1 MKKQL
6 QTAIA
11 AMLVL
16 GALSLHAQ
24 TSTAA
29 PAATTS
35 KAKKP
40 KAKAETAEQKAI
52 RELQEKMADQQA
64 EIDSLKQQNAAKD
77 AALSAAQS
85 TAAGAQS
92 QAASATSQAAAA
104 ESQAQSA
111 AAAAQAQ
118 SDAVT
123 SLKSTVTDL
132 QGTSAGLAGTINQT
146 KQDLN
151 DKIDSPAAIHY
162 KGVTITPVAFFAAE
176 GVWRQHSVNSDVNTP
191 FNSIP
196 LPSASEGHVSEMNFS
211 GRQSRLGVL
220 IEANPGTLK
229 LTGYA
234 EMDFLGSGTTSN
246 NNQSNSYV
254 LRQRQIWGRV
264 ETAGGFSM
272 TGGQTW
278 SLVTEDRRSTDARTE
293 IQPQTIDA
301 QYLVGYSW
309 ERQPGFRIQQ
319 RFGDVKTQALT
330 VAAAVEQAQITSFT
344 ANGSNPTQY
353 FFGGIGQSGGLY
365 NAAAS
370 NGGTSN
376 ITTYANNVA
385 PDVIVK
391 AAFDN
396 PMTHIE
402 IGGLGRFMRDFYFP
416 VTTTGTGGTPSYAYG
431 TTLVSHISPGGGVF
445 GSARVY
451 VGKQPGSTTNPLAEL
466 AVQAMAGQGV
476 GRYGSSQLADA
487 TLRPD
492 ETLEPI
498 RNYHGLLSIETHP
511 TPKLDVFAY
520 YGGEYAQRTVYAT
533 SAGNLIGYGPNN
545 LVDTGCYNASAGPS
559 SSVGNAGSGGSIS
572 ATSCGSPTR
581 YIQEVMGGF
590 TYRLVSS
597 PKYGSL
603 RYWVTYSYLQRN
615 LWSGNNLLS
624 GGGSTGPS
632 GPRAIDP
639 MIHVSMRYYI
649 P

>member
-35 KAKKP
+35 KATKP

-52 RELQEKMADQQA
+52 RELQEKMAAQQA
-64 EIDSLKQQNAAKD
+64 QIDELKQQNAAKD

-92 QAASATSQAAAA
+92 QAANAESQAAAA
-104 ESQAQSA
+104 QSQAQSA
-111 AAAAQAQ
+111 TAAAQSQ

-272 TGGQTW
+272 TGGQN
-278 SLVTEDRRSTDARTE
+278 LVAGNRGPAFHRRPHRDPAADDRCAIFGRLLLGAPARL
-293 IQPQTIDA
+293 PH
-301 QYLVGYSW
+301 
-309 ERQPGFRIQQ
+309 P
-319 RFGDVKTQALT
+319 
-330 VAAAVEQAQITSFT
+330 AAVRRRKDA
-344 ANGSNPTQY
+344 
-353 FFGGIGQSGGLY
+353 GLY
-365 NAAAS
+365 
-370 NGGTSN
+370 
-376 ITTYANNVA
+376 
-385 PDVIVK
+385 
-391 AAFDN
+391 
-396 PMTHIE
+396 
-402 IGGLGRFMRDFYFP
+402 R
-416 VTTTGTGGTPSYAYG
+416 
-431 TTLVSHISPGGGVF
+431 GGG
-445 GSARVY
+445 GRASPDH
-451 VGKQPGSTTNPLAEL
+451 QLH
-466 AVQAMAGQGV
+466 GQ
-476 GRYGSSQLADA
+476 R
-487 TLRPD
+487 
-492 ETLEPI
+492 
-498 RNYHGLLSIETHP
+498 
-511 TPKLDVFAY
+511 
-520 YGGEYAQRTVYAT
+520 
-533 SAGNLIGYGPNN
+533 
-545 LVDTGCYNASAGPS
+545 
-559 SSVGNAGSGGSIS
+559 
-572 ATSCGSPTR
+572 
-581 YIQEVMGGF
+581 
-590 TYRLVSS
+590 
-597 PKYGSL
+597 
-603 RYWVTYSYLQRN
+603 
-615 LWSGNNLLS
+615 
-624 GGGSTGPS
+624 
-632 GPRAIDP
+632 
-639 MIHVSMRYYI
+639 
-649 P
+649 